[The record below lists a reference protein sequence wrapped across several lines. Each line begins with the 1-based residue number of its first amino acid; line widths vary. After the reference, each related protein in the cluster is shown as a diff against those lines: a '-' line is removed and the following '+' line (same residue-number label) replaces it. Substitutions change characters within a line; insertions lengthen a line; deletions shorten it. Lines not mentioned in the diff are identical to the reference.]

1 CGFTSSVRSHRM
13 NPTPSNPDPI
23 VARLFTDPT
32 CPIGYSASPAL
43 RTIEWRY
50 RDQIEWQLVTITLSE
65 PGKQS
70 VPFSTTRQSEY
81 HLTYRDRYGMPF
93 AVEPKLRKA
102 TSHRACQAI
111 VAAGLIQPGSQWR
124 VLRALQ
130 LLNFN
135 TPLLIDDDEQLRA
148 VLSSVEDL
156 EADRI
161 IDSLDTP
168 EVQGAWRAD
177 WSEARTAEGGPTH
190 AQGKHAETPDGIRYT
205 APSIV
210 FQSGSQL
217 HETGGLQPVE
227 VYDAAIANLNPGLK
241 RHDPPESPLEALVL
255 YPGGLSTQEI
265 AQIMAEGFEPP
276 DRLEAERKLVC
287 LAGERKVNRI
297 AMGND
302 AIWIAA

>member
-1 CGFTSSVRSHRM
+1 M
-13 NPTPSNPDPI
+13 NETPSNPGPI
-23 VARLFTDPT
+23 IARLFTDPA
-32 CPIGYSASPAL
+32 CPIAYSASPAL

-65 PGKQS
+65 PGRQNS
-70 VPFSTTRQSEY
+70 RSTPAQMAEN
-81 HLTYRDRYGMPF
+81 HLKFRERYGMPF
-93 AVEPKLRKA
+93 AAEPKLRRTT
-102 TSHRACQAI
+102 TSRACQAI

-148 VLSSVEDL
+148 VLSSVEGL
-156 EADRI
+156 QADRI

-177 WSEARTAEGGPTH
+177 WSEARTAEGGATH
-190 AQGKHAETPDGIRYT
+190 FQGKHAETPEGIRYT

-210 FQSGSQL
+210 FQAGPDVL
-217 HETGGLQPVE
+217 ETGGLQPVE

-265 AQIMAEGFEPP
+265 AQIMAKGFEPP
-276 DRLEAERKLVC
+276 DRLEAERRLIG
-287 LAGERKVNRI
+287 LAGERKVKRI

-302 AIWIAA
+302 AIWLAA